1 MSKIVLPIFHRL
13 GSTGAFYL
21 VSGQFTAMVLGVFAG
36 LFADLWAAWKS
47 AEGAMESSP
56 LLTDN
61 FFHNLFS

>member
-1 MSKIVLPIFHRL
+1 MSKIVFPIVHRL
-13 GSTGAFYL
+13 GSTGVFYL

-47 AEGAMESSP
+47 AEGAVETSHF
-56 LLTDN
+56 LADN